1 MEYLAPLGPVYQAGT
16 LSGCPVA
23 MAAGL
28 KTLELIAT
36 PDFYTDLTAKTTR
49 LTDGLKAVAAQAG
62 VPLTTNQ
69 VGGMFGLFFTEDK
82 NITTF
87 AQVMACDQVYFKRF
101 FHAML
106 EQGVYLAPSAF
117 EAGFV
122 SAAHNDEALNKTLTA
137 AEIVFRRL
145 S

>member
-1 MEYLAPLGPVYQAGT
+1 
-16 LSGCPVA
+16 
-23 MAAGL
+23 
-28 KTLELIAT
+28 
-36 PDFYTDLTAKTTR
+36 
-49 LTDGLKAVAAQAG
+49 
-62 VPLTTNQ
+62 
-69 VGGMFGLFFTEDK
+69 MFGLFFTEDK

-87 AQVMACDQVYFKRF
+87 AQVMACDQAYFKRF
-101 FHAML
+101 FHSML

-122 SAAHNDEALNKTLTA
+122 SAAHDDEALNKTLSA